1 MEPNLYNKE
10 AFVRIDA
17 KVIISTIKTVEMI
30 MMSFLF
36 IIY

>member
-10 AFVRIDA
+10 VFVRIDT